1 MRRYQTISM
10 MSWGWVWLILDS
22 KNRHKRSMISCK
34 NCKDLKKML
43 YKLLEAGRNFWS
55 RICRHNMGRSIRNM
69 GRFWEIWRFCK
80 KGLKFYLILL
90 YFLLLVLRSS
100 VKAEKIGEF
109 PYLTICLWQ
118 NTEKKVKKVAR
129 KVLTVLAS
137 RIAITVIM
145 EPMLLPI
152 LIVVQHRRMVVRR
165 QE

>member
-1 MRRYQTISM
+1 M
-10 MSWGWVWLILDS
+10 
-22 KNRHKRSMISCK
+22 
-34 NCKDLKKML
+34 
-43 YKLLEAGRNFWS
+43 
-55 RICRHNMGRSIRNM
+55 
-69 GRFWEIWRFCK
+69 
-80 KGLKFYLILL
+80 KFYLILL
-90 YFLLLVLRSS
+90 YFLLSVLRSS

-109 PYLTICLWQ
+109 PYLTICLS
-118 NTEKKVKKVAR
+118 EKKVKKVAR